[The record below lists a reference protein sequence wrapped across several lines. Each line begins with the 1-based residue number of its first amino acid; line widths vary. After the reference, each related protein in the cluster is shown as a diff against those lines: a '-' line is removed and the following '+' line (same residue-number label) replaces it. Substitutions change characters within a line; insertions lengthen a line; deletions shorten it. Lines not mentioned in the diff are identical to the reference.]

1 MNIIIINRWQD
12 DFADYQGV
20 VDHKL
25 NDVVYIT
32 NNSGSKYLDS
42 VVVPYEHYV
51 VDKLEDIDK
60 LMEIV
65 AKIVREKGKVDRLLA
80 LSEFDIRNA
89 GVLRSKFNISGMN

>member
-42 VVVPYEHYV
+42 VVVPYEH
-51 VDKLEDIDK
+51 
-60 LMEIV
+60 
-65 AKIVREKGKVDRLLA
+65 
-80 LSEFDIRNA
+80 
-89 GVLRSKFNISGMN
+89 

>member
-1 MNIIIINRWQD
+1 MKNKACRCIICKKYAEAFFMNIIIINRWQD

-42 VVVPYEHYV
+42 VVVPYEH
-51 VDKLEDIDK
+51 
-60 LMEIV
+60 
-65 AKIVREKGKVDRLLA
+65 
-80 LSEFDIRNA
+80 
-89 GVLRSKFNISGMN
+89 

>member
-1 MNIIIINRWQD
+1 MNNIIINRWQD

-51 VDKLEDIDK
+51 VDKLEDINK

-80 LSEFDIRNA
+80 LSEFDT
-89 GVLRSKFNISGMN
+89 